1 MEPVKEDEELT
12 ERLEYDTS
20 LRNYL
25 QFVLNKDVF
34 GDLLLLQV
42 VVVLKKWKRFLFCA
56 LSTRQ
61 EILK

>member
-42 VVVLKKWKRFLFCA
+42 VVVLKK
-56 LSTRQ
+56 
-61 EILK
+61 